1 MYFIVLEKGIFLET
15 FLHYQSN
22 SCSADSVAI
31 PGLLIHSARWQDA
44 KARLRE
50 PAHGSSEA
58 VAAARVTSLCVSF
71 PVQRRCP
78 KVVSVYQLRLRG
90 RDRIGRRVCA
100 LTRIAAAFAVRFIW
114 LANIDLGKHNYI
126 RSATEPLLLPVPT
139 LPSPGL
145 HLK

>member
-1 MYFIVLEKGIFLET
+1 LYFIMLEKGIFLET
-15 FLHYQSN
+15 FLHYKSN
-22 SCSADSVAI
+22 SCIADSVPI

-100 LTRIAAAFAVRFIW
+100 LTRIAAAFAVRFIMV
-114 LANIDLGKHNYI
+114 GEY
-126 RSATEPLLLPVPT
+126 RSGQTQLHPLRNRAFTAPRPQACT
-139 LPSPGL
+139 
-145 HLK
+145 